1 MRSSIANK
9 YKKINID
16 SYLNDNCNYTGSETV
31 SSQKLWK
38 MYV

>member
-1 MRSSIANK
+1 MHGSIANK

-16 SYLNDNCNYTGSETV
+16 TYLNDNFNYTGSETV